1 MKVLGAG
8 FGKTGT
14 FTLKIAL
21 EKLGFSPC
29 YNFGDVLINY
39 KKGDADM
46 WNNFMEGKA
55 GMDWQKIFAG
65 YEAAVDAPS
74 YLYYREI
81 MQAFPDIKVILT
93 TRDPETWWDSLL
105 DTLQKH
111 DAAVGPF
118 RFLPSFN
125 AFQRALENL
134 GKVNPVDPPTKEAY
148 IKMLLQHN
156 ENVRKFV
163 PPDRL
168 LEYEVSQGWEPLCEF
183 LGVPVPDEPF
193 PWVNKGFA
201 EGEALIKKALLRDLV
216 KFFLPYLAGIT
227 LVIVLLVLLLK

>member
-46 WNNFMEGKA
+46 WNNYMEGKA
-55 GMDWQKIFAG
+55 DMDWHKIFAD
-65 YEAAVDAPS
+65 YKAAVDAPAN
-74 YLYYREI
+74 LYYREI
-81 MQAFPDIKVILT
+81 IAAFPDIKVILT
-93 TRDPETWWDSLL
+93 TRDPDKWWDSLV
-105 DTLQKH
+105 DTLEKH

-118 RFLPSFN
+118 KFLPSFN
-125 AFQRALENL
+125 AFQQALENL
-134 GKVNPVDPPTKEAY
+134 GKVNPVDPPTKENY

-156 ENVRKFV
+156 ENVKNVV

-168 LEYEVSQGWEPLCEF
+168 LVYTVQEGWEPLCEF
-183 LGVPVPDEPF
+183 LGVPVPEEPF

-201 EGEALIKKALLRDLV
+201 EGEDMIKKALLRDLV
-216 KFFLPYLAGIT
+216 KFFLPYLAGI
-227 LVIVLLVLLLK
+227 VIVILVLVLLFK